1 MPRIAEGLHRLGS
14 DLINFY
20 LVEDATGL
28 TVVDAGIPAF
38 YDKLGA
44 CLGEMGR
51 DWGDIRA
58 LVLTHAHPDHV
69 GFAERLRSEHGVPVL
84 VHAADE
90 QLALT
95 QAGGKR
101 DGSILPYLRYPA
113 AWRLMGV
120 LARVGPAEPHAHRRG
135 ADVRRRSSGST
146 CPAVRAW
153 CTRPVTPTGCV
164 ALHFEG
170 HSALLVGDVLCSRN
184 PLTGRQGVQLMPA
197 AFAASSAQAL
207 ASIDRLESVEA
218 AVIGFG
224 HGDPWRGGVSAALA
238 DARATG
244 KT

>member
-28 TVVDAGIPAF
+28 AVVDAGIPAF
-38 YDKLGA
+38 YDKLGD
-44 CLGEMGR
+44 CLRETGH

-95 QAGGKR
+95 QAAGKR

-120 LARVGPAEPHAHRRG
+120 LARVGKPSRMRIAEVQTFG
-135 ADVRRRSSGST
+135 ADERLDVPG
-146 CPAVRAW
+146 
-153 CTRPVTPTGCV
+153 RPRVLHAPGHTEGCV

-224 HGDPWRGGVSAALA
+224 HGDPWRGGVSAAVA

>member
-120 LARVGPAEPHAHRRG
+120 LARVGKPSRMRIGEVR
-135 ADVRRRSSGST
+135 DVRRR
-146 CPAVRAW
+146 
-153 CTRPVTPTGCV
+153 
-164 ALHFEG
+164 
-170 HSALLVGDVLCSRN
+170 
-184 PLTGRQGVQLMPA
+184 
-197 AFAASSAQAL
+197 
-207 ASIDRLESVEA
+207 
-218 AVIGFG
+218 
-224 HGDPWRGGVSAALA
+224 
-238 DARATG
+238 
-244 KT
+244 

>member
-38 YDKLGA
+38 YDKLA
-44 CLGEMGR
+44 VCLRETGH

-95 QAGGKR
+95 QDGGKR
-101 DGSILPYLRYPA
+101 DGSIVPYLRYPA
-113 AWRLMGV
+113 AWKLMGV
-120 LARVGPAEPHAHRRG
+120 LSRAGRPSKMRIAEVRTFAADDRLDVPGRPLVLHAPGHT
-135 ADVRRRSSGST
+135 D
-146 CPAVRAW
+146 
-153 CTRPVTPTGCV
+153 GCV

-170 HSALLVGDVLCSRN
+170 HAALLVGDVLCSRN
-184 PLTGRQGVQLMPA
+184 PLTGREGVQLMPA
-197 AFAASSAQAL
+197 AFATSSAQAL
-207 ASIDRLESVEA
+207 ASLDRLESVQA

-224 HGDPWRGGVSAALA
+224 HGDPWRGGVSAAVA
-238 DARATG
+238 SARSIGRT
-244 KT
+244 